1 MWKRH
6 VMSRACFE
14 IDPRII
20 YLWSHQGGQLSRPLW
35 LTPSKTTRRMGK
47 DGNVSMLKVPDIST
61 NCLTIWYDMCL
72 CFRFMN
78 KLSDRKRCLVMVSN
92 NFAWRFSSI
101 VYFKDF
107 PTYSSRFPQQL
118 LPEGLRKFC
127 SSAVTF
133 IRSGS
138 GKIQLPSYQGIQYQ
152 PLSIP
157 NLAWLLNCYNQRVSA
172 RIFLLDDGARR
183 HRRIVHFEFLR
194 TGCRSFLW
202 NLCEELVAKQM
213 PKRSIFIRAT
223 LVAEV
228 TSTLLFIQVGLFSQ
242 GFSQWVNCHLTLE
255 GRFPKSYWPQDFL
268 LFFGN
273 PQIAWKSI
281 SMYRCPKMM
290 RRTETGKSEPKESI
304 EDGAAP

>member
-1 MWKRH
+1 
-6 VMSRACFE
+6 
-14 IDPRII
+14 
-20 YLWSHQGGQLSRPLW
+20 
-35 LTPSKTTRRMGK
+35 
-47 DGNVSMLKVPDIST
+47 
-61 NCLTIWYDMCL
+61 
-72 CFRFMN
+72 MN
-78 KLSDRKRCLVMVSN
+78 RLSDRKGCLNMVSN

-101 VYFKDF
+101 VYFQDF
-107 PTYSSRFPQQL
+107 PTYSSPFPQQL
-118 LPEGLRKFC
+118 LPEGLRKCC

-157 NLAWLLNCYNQRVSA
+157 NIAWLLNCYNQRVSA
-172 RIFLLDDGARR
+172 RIFLLDDGAPR

-255 GRFPKSYWPQDFL
+255 GRCPQKLLNTTGLPFIFWESPNSMEKYQHVSAFFL
-268 LFFGN
+268 L
-273 PQIAWKSI
+273 P
-281 SMYRCPKMM
+281 
-290 RRTETGKSEPKESI
+290 
-304 EDGAAP
+304 